1 MLALGRHHRAVVV
14 VACPCVNIVRPIHTA
29 LTSAELCALLEL
41 HVLISI
47 SSVFNTTLWCRI
59 AIMYAKGDKN
69 RTAGHFWCYWSEH
82 VRYQSDNRHSIFY
95 CKATLTCL
103 IGPQQGKC
111 NCMCLAIEIMVEGSP
126 AISPSA
132 PVKARETARPP
143 WKDERKL
150 KTLKGWW
157 HWFYNGFRTVVK
169 ESCHL
174 IGHIYFHF

>member
-1 MLALGRHHRAVVV
+1 MPYFLNSKMQPPLHFNKFGTGVHLQPIELRFCACSWEHHRAVVV
-14 VACPCVNIVRPIHTA
+14 MACPCVNIIRPIHTA

-47 SSVFNTTLWCRI
+47 SNVFNTTLWFRI

-82 VRYQSDNRHSIFY
+82 VRYQRDNHHSIFY

-111 NCMCLAIEIMVEGSP
+111 NCIVFGY
-126 AISPSA
+126 
-132 PVKARETARPP
+132 
-143 WKDERKL
+143 
-150 KTLKGWW
+150 GN
-157 HWFYNGFRTVVK
+157 NGRRI
-169 ESCHL
+169 SCH
-174 IGHIYFHF
+174 